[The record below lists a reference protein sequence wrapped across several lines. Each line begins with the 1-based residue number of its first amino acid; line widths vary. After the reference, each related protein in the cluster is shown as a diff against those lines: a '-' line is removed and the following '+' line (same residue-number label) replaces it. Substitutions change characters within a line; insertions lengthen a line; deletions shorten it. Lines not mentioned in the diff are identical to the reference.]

1 MIKYIV
7 KRVLFG
13 VLTLLALIT
22 ATFFLTRLMPG
33 NPFDMANVRQ
43 EAQDRIMAYYGL
55 DQPAGQQYLR
65 YVENILH
72 GDFGISYKKAG
83 STVNELIAA
92 KAPYTLRLGAL
103 AYLISAVLGIPA
115 GIWMAATKRES
126 VRGALLT
133 LTTIGVS
140 VPNYV
145 LALVLMLVFGVMLG
159 WFPVLGLTTPAHY
172 VMPLVAL
179 SVYPMTQIARLVKS
193 SYSEAMRQDYVIM
206 ARAKGIAKLRV
217 SSVHILKNALV
228 PVITASGPML
238 AFLLTGSFVVE
249 NIFTIPGIGREFVNA
264 VSNRDY
270 TVIMGLTAFIGI
282 LIVAFNLFSDILCT
296 FVDPR
301 MKLAD

>member
-1 MIKYIV
+1 MIKYIL

-13 VLTLLALIT
+13 LMTLFMLIT
-22 ATFFLTRLMPG
+22 VTFFLTRLMPG

-43 EAQDRIMAYYGL
+43 EAQDRILSFYGL
-55 DQPAGQQYLR
+55 DQPVGQQYLR
-65 YVENILH
+65 YVENIYK
-72 GDFGISYKKAG
+72 GDFGVSYKKAG
-83 STVNELIAA
+83 TTVNELIAA

-103 AYLISAVLGIPA
+103 AYLIALALGIPA
-115 GIWMAATKRES
+115 GIWMAATRRES
-126 VRGALLT
+126 VRGALIT
-133 LTTIGVS
+133 LTTLGVS

-145 LALVLMLVFGVMLG
+145 LALVLMLVFGVFLH
-159 WFPVLGLTTPAHY
+159 WFPVLGLNSPAHY
-172 VMPLVAL
+172 VLPLVAL
-179 SVYPMTQIARLVKS
+179 SVYPTTQIARLVKA
-193 SYSEAMRQDYVIM
+193 SYQEAMRQDYVLM
-206 ARAKGIAKLRV
+206 ARAKGIAKIRV
-217 SSVHILKNALV
+217 SAVHILKNALV

-249 NIFTIPGIGREFVNA
+249 NIFTIPGIGKEFVNA

-282 LIVAFNLFSDILCT
+282 LIVGFNLITDILCT